1 MTARFGAAANPLADA
16 RGSDRSPD
24 GVPSGP
30 GGVALNSTESRGR
43 GTGTVACRRGHKKTV
58 PCTISK
64 ARSRIG
70 GPAMHLL
77 TNRNSLLKLAGV
89 LLLLAGL
96 ALAQRPK
103 ENVAP
108 GRHPNLAAAQRL
120 SQQAWQRIVA
130 AQEANE
136 FDMQG
141 HPQKAKNLLDE
152 VTRELKLAAESAKHE
167 GR

>member
-1 MTARFGAAANPLADA
+1 
-16 RGSDRSPD
+16 
-24 GVPSGP
+24 
-30 GGVALNSTESRGR
+30 
-43 GTGTVACRRGHKKTV
+43 
-58 PCTISK
+58 
-64 ARSRIG
+64 
-70 GPAMHLL
+70 MHLL
-77 TNRNSLLKLAGV
+77 TNRNSLWKLAGV

-108 GRHPNLAAAQRL
+108 GRHPNMAAAQRL

-141 HPQKAKNLLDE
+141 HAQKAKNLLDE
-152 VTRELKLAAESAKHE
+152 VNRELKLAAESANRK